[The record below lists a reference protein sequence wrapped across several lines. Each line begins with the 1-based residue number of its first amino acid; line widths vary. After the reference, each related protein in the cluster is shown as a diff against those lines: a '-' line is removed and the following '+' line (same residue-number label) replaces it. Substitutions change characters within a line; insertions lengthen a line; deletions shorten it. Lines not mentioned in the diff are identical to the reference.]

1 MWSLPG
7 NSGGEQDRTL
17 SNTLASVFNSGQRGP
32 IAQLK
37 GSSRLLEICGCKVV
51 QTELIASREYKMI
64 ERAELRKEVF
74 DGGFIR
80 QIECVSLCISFQLLD
95 GFLNSIRVA

>member
-1 MWSLPG
+1 
-7 NSGGEQDRTL
+7 
-17 SNTLASVFNSGQRGP
+17 
-32 IAQLK
+32 
-37 GSSRLLEICGCKVV
+37 LEICGCKVV

-95 GFLNSIRVA
+95 GFLNSFRVARGDNELGPLRCRLLSDRQTDSGGPSQDDHSLVM